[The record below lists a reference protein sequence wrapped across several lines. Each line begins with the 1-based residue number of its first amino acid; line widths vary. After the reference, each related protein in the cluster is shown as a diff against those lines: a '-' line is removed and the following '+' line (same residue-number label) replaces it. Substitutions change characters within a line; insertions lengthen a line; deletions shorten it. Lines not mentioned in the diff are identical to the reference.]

1 MHWKA
6 LVVLA
11 LGLEIG
17 SIPAG
22 GRDRGLRVRHHD
34 PALIGARAAA
44 PPRRNPDRNLGGV
57 TMNSGILVALMTLA
71 LAVVAGA
78 PARADTPLV
87 VASFYP
93 LYEFARQV
101 AGNRAEVISLIPPGV
116 EPHDWEPSPQDVV
129 RVQKAKLFVYNG
141 AGLEPW
147 VDKLLRDAKAKGV
160 VVVRASERVALI
172 TGESHEHGQ
181 EAKSGAKPKGDVH
194 AVNPHVWLDPVRA
207 QAQVEAIR
215 AGFARI
221 DPANAAAYA
230 ANAQAYRARLAALD
244 AAFAS
249 GLKQCARR
257 DIVTTHAAFSYVARR
272 YGLTQIPISG
282 LEPESEPSPADLAA
296 LVKQVKER
304 KVQYVFFETLVSPK
318 LAETLAREV
327 GAKTLVLNPIEG
339 LTKEEQ
345 AAGKNYVSL
354 MEENLRNLRTAL
366 ECK

>member
-1 MHWKA
+1 
-6 LVVLA
+6 
-11 LGLEIG
+11 
-17 SIPAG
+17 
-22 GRDRGLRVRHHD
+22 
-34 PALIGARAAA
+34 
-44 PPRRNPDRNLGGV
+44 
-57 TMNSGILVALMTLA
+57 MNSRILVALMTLA
-71 LAVVAGA
+71 LAVVTGS
-78 PARADTPLV
+78 PAHADTPLV

-93 LYEFARQV
+93 LYEFSRRI
-101 AGNRAEVISLIPPGV
+101 AGDRAEVISLIPSGV

-147 VDKLLRDAKAKGV
+147 VDKLLRDARARGV

-172 TGESHEHGQ
+172 TGEGRGHEHGQ
-181 EAKSGAKPKGDVH
+181 EAQSGAALKGATH
-194 AVNPHVWLDPVRA
+194 AVNPHVWLDPVGA

-215 AGFARI
+215 AGFAKI
-221 DPANAAAYA
+221 DPPNAAVYA
-230 ANAQAYRARLAALD
+230 ANARAYRARLATLD

-304 KVQYVFFETLVSPK
+304 KVRYVFFETLVSPK

-327 GAKTLVLNPIEG
+327 GARTLVLNPIEG

-345 AAGKNYVSL
+345 AGGKDYVSL

-366 ECK
+366 DCK

>member
-1 MHWKA
+1 MN
-6 LVVLA
+6 
-11 LGLEIG
+11 
-17 SIPAG
+17 
-22 GRDRGLRVRHHD
+22 
-34 PALIGARAAA
+34 
-44 PPRRNPDRNLGGV
+44 PR
-57 TMNSGILVALMTLA
+57 ILVALITLA
-71 LAVVAGA
+71 LSVVAGS

-93 LYEFARQV
+93 LYEFSRQV
-101 AGNRAEVISLIPPGV
+101 AGDRAEVISLIPSGV

-172 TGESHEHGQ
+172 TGEGQ
-181 EAKSGAKPKGDVH
+181 ATSTARRAKSGAKPKGDMH

-215 AGFARI
+215 AGFAKI
-221 DPANAAAYA
+221 DPPNAAAYA

-366 ECK
+366 DCK